1 MEIDKFS
8 RTLAIGQGL
17 FYTIT
22 GFWPLFSR
30 ETFEKVTGPK
40 HDFWLV
46 NTVGVVIGSIG
57 LMLVSAGYNRRITPE
72 IRGIGVSAAAGLTA
86 IDLVYVSKK
95 RISPVYLLDA
105 AAETILIFGWLY
117 HHLSSGGG
125 QRFK

>member
-1 MEIDKFS
+1 MKNDKFS

-22 GFWPLFSR
+22 GFYPLFSR

-57 LMLVSAGYNRRITPE
+57 LTMISAGYNRRITPE
-72 IRGIGVSAAAGLTA
+72 IRGIGMGTAAGLTA
-86 IDLVYVSKK
+86 IDIVYVSKK

-105 AAETILIFGWLY
+105 AAETFLIFSWLY
-117 HHLSSGGG
+117 HHVSSGG